1 MVPCEWILLQRKSS
15 EASMS
20 DMEEGEDTN
29 ARRQKLLRKKL
40 AEMQR
45 MQEAEA
51 QLRSVLRTAM
61 EPEAYERLMN
71 VRISSPELYMQVAR
85 VIVTMY
91 SNKQLAAKVKDKE
104 LQELLARLTAKHE
117 GTIDIKR
124 K

>member
-1 MVPCEWILLQRKSS
+1 
-15 EASMS
+15 MS